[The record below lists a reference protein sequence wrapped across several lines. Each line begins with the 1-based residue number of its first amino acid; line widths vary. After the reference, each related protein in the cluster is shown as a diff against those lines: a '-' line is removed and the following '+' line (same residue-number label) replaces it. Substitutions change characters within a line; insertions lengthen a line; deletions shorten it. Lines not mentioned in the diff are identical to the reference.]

1 MPSSKCWESW
11 GSSIRTVSF
20 LHQTLNDCSVPAL
33 KGRPFCQ
40 PLAHA
45 RKYQRREGGVCET
58 CHQGQL
64 QEGVWGTEAG
74 KKPGWLQMPSLK
86 ISRLHYFEPMWCL
99 ETSWLSSLDGLRE
112 CFLHRGDPHWG
123 IQENQEAEMQ
133 AESMKGQHWVTV
145 THRPQRSNMSHL
157 SWPLV
162 QVF

>member
-1 MPSSKCWESW
+1 MSESQ
-11 GSSIRTVSF
+11 GSSIRTASF

-33 KGRPFCQ
+33 KERPFCQ
-40 PLAHA
+40 PLAQAWKH
-45 RKYQRREGGVCET
+45 QWREGVVCET

-64 QEGVWGTEAG
+64 QERDWGTMAG
-74 KKPGWLQMPSLK
+74 KKPSWPQLLSLK
-86 ISRLHYFEPMWCL
+86 ISRLHYCEPMWCL
-99 ETSWLSSLDGLRE
+99 ESWWLSCLDGLWE
-112 CFLHRGDPHWG
+112 CFLHREDPHWG
-123 IQENQEAEMQ
+123 IQENREAESQ